1 MEMTLDEYINNPMGR
16 KNAVFSNREMYR
28 AMYADKLD
36 KLYLRENGNI
46 GFTVYKDKK
55 GYFIHFKIPSESTEG
70 IYYDTVFQFY
80 TSDTKVELED
90 NIHNYKVKFFSN
102 DPAFVYTFAY
112 AFMQKDLFIKDLNSR
127 LSKYTRKTPA
137 FERNPENQINYVK
150 SFYFAYLVMLNKNMF
165 LKVRLDS
172 VAEDYS
178 KTKLLS
184 DVMDS
189 DAKIEQINQGKK
201 DKKKQ
206 KKAPELPDE
215 NQSNE
220 DSNVKTISKS
230 KQTNR
235 IKKTGTVKRV
245 GTVKTVGKVKKI

>member
-16 KNAVFSNREMYR
+16 KNAVISNREMYR
-28 AMYADKLD
+28 AMYAEKLD

-80 TSDTKVELED
+80 ASDIQAELED

-127 LSKYTRKTPA
+127 LSKYTRQTPA
-137 FERNPENQINYVK
+137 IERNPENQINYVK
-150 SFYFAYLVMLNKNMF
+150 SFYFAYLIMINKNMF

-172 VAEDYS
+172 VAENYS
-178 KTKLLS
+178 KGKLL
-184 DVMDS
+184 DNVMDA

-201 DKKKQ
+201 DKKKP
-206 KKAPELPDE
+206 KKTPDLPDE
-215 NQSNE
+215 NHGDDRIKTITKSKKSE
-220 DSNVKTISKS
+220 HITKVKTIGK
-230 KQTNR
+230 
-235 IKKTGTVKRV
+235 V
-245 GTVKTVGKVKKI
+245 GTIGKIGRVKKI